1 MYLQIKRLKRNVI
14 FFLSVSATS
23 KSQKKICTYLYMKS
37 ITRNNEIRMLS
48 SMLQLFKKGKD
59 QHYC

>member
-23 KSQKKICTYLYMKS
+23 KSQKKYARTFI
-37 ITRNNEIRMLS
+37 
-48 SMLQLFKKGKD
+48 
-59 QHYC
+59 